1 MEHEQKLPL
10 TSLGSFYHEEFRK
23 LHSTVSIPA
32 RIFSGAI
39 DSLPIVIG
47 APRGGVDVY
56 VAPVETERLRLQ
68 HVDDVAVENSN
79 AADLRNIK
87 R

>member
-1 MEHEQKLPL
+1 MRSFA
-10 TSLGSFYHEEFRK
+10 SLQ
-23 LHSTVSIPA
+23 STVSVPA
-32 RIFSGAI
+32 RIFSGPI
-39 DSLPIVIG
+39 DSLPVVVG

-79 AADLRNIK
+79 AADLKNIK
-87 R
+87 H